1 MSESGE
7 LHTYNVARIDVACA
21 CHHSDLGCRGVLQ
34 IDLPIR
40 MFDSTGE
47 IEYRQMRQRF
57 VGRALAIFD
66 EFYERVRKDLMTRD
80 PTLLRPRRIAT
91 NVALV
96 EVEGMS
102 GNGADPASGDDE
114 DDSSIAPERS
124 NS

>member
-1 MSESGE
+1 
-7 LHTYNVARIDVACA
+7 
-21 CHHSDLGCRGVLQ
+21 
-34 IDLPIR
+34 
-40 MFDSTGE
+40 
-47 IEYRQMRQRF
+47 MRQRF

-91 NVALV
+91 NVVLV